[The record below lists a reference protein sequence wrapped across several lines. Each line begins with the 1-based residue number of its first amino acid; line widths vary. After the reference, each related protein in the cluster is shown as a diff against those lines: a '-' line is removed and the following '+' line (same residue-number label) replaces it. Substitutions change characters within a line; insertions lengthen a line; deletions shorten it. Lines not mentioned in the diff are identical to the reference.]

1 MRRFTQHYWSVFF
14 SEEIVTRNSFVRIYT
29 LSFKHR
35 CGKLKKLIL
44 NGNRLVTLP
53 DILHLLPDL
62 EVNNLN
68 LRNYQNIYIFIPNM
82 KQCLLFSFTYHLS
95 CLHPQTLDVRDNP
108 DLVMPPKPSEMKKT
122 FEYYN
127 IDFSLNNQL
136 RLAGA
141 PTASSTGQS
150 PG

>member
-1 MRRFTQHYWSVFF
+1 
-14 SEEIVTRNSFVRIYT
+14 
-29 LSFKHR
+29 
-35 CGKLKKLIL
+35 
-44 NGNRLVTLP
+44 
-53 DILHLLPDL
+53 
-62 EVNNLN
+62 
-68 LRNYQNIYIFIPNM
+68 M

-141 PTASSTGQS
+141 PTAPSTGQS